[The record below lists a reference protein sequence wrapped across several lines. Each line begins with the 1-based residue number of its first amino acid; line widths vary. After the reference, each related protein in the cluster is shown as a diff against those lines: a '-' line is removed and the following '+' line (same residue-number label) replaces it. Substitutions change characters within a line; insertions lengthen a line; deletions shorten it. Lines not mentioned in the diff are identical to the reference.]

1 MTAFILIGMVL
12 WLAYGNGAN
21 DNFKGVAT
29 LYGSGTATFRQAL
42 TWATVSTFA
51 GSLVSIL
58 LAERL
63 LAVFSGKGLLP
74 EVLLGEPT
82 TLIAIGGAAAVT
94 IMLATLLGMPT
105 STTHALT
112 GALLGI
118 ALVTSGSDVPWASFL
133 RLFAVP
139 LLVSPVLAILIT
151 VTVYPALRWF
161 RLRADIHPETCACVD
176 DSAAGPGGGDVAI
189 LAACVS
195 VPAVRLGTVQDCG
208 SGDDGAIKGINA
220 QRAVDTLHYLS
231 AGAVCFSRAVNDTP
245 KIAALLLLL
254 GHLDKSI
261 ALGSVAFAM
270 ALGGVLQSRRI
281 AETMGKRI
289 TDLNPGQGLCA
300 NLVTAL
306 LVLFASRLGVPVST
320 THVSCGA
327 IFGIGVVEK
336 NARWKTITAV
346 LATWLTTLPLAALS
360 GAVIYWLLAGHAA
373 APV

>member
-1 MTAFILIGMVL
+1 MTAFILFAMVL

-29 LYGSGTATFRQAL
+29 LYGSGTATYRQAL
-42 TWATVSTFA
+42 TWATASTFA
-51 GSLVSIL
+51 GSLLSIL

-74 EVLLGEPT
+74 EALLGDPV
-82 TLIAIGGAAAVT
+82 TLTAIGGAAALT

-118 ALVTSGSDVPWASFL
+118 AWMTSTGNVPWTPFL
-133 RLFAVP
+133 TLFAVP
-139 LLVSPVLAILIT
+139 LLVSPLLAILIT
-151 VTVYPALRWF
+151 VIAYPALRWI
-161 RLRADIHPETCACVD
+161 RLRAGITKDSCACVD
-176 DSAAGPGGGDVAI
+176 DTQVEVCSPGAGTVTARSA
-189 LAACVS
+189 
-195 VPAVRLGTVQDCG
+195 VPAMRLGTVQECG
-208 SGDDGAIKGINA
+208 SDDDGKIAGIHA
-220 QRAVDTLHYLS
+220 QSVVDTLHYLS

-245 KIAALLLLL
+245 KIAALLLVL
-254 GHLDKSI
+254 GHFDRYI
-261 ALGSVAFAM
+261 ALGSVAAAM
-270 ALGGVLQSRRI
+270 ALGGLLQSRRI
-281 AETMGKRI
+281 AETMGRRI

-327 IFGIGVVEK
+327 IFGIGMVER
-336 NARWKTITAV
+336 NARWKTIAAV
-346 LATWLTTLPLAALS
+346 SATWLTTLPLAALV
-360 GAVIYWLLAGHAA
+360 GAMLYGLLNGSNT
-373 APV
+373 